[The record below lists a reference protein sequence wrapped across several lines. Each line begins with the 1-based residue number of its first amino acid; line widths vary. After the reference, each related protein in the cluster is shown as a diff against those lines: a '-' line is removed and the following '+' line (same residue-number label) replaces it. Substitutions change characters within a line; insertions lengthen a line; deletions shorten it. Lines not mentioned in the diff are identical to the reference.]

1 MKHATPEPPEIGT
14 REGLSYALFQPDGEA
29 SGAIVVCHGAGS
41 AKESHFDFC
50 RAVRA
55 SGMCAIAYD
64 MRGHGRSD
72 GALGPGLVEDA
83 LSICELAQQRAP
95 AVGLRGSSLGGFAAI
110 SAAARSPERIAAV
123 AAICPAPADFLA
135 RGLRAE
141 TLTGFE
147 VDREALAPWLE
158 EQSLVEDVRRL
169 AGEVA
174 LLLLHAEGD
183 ESVPYAVSEELF
195 AAADDPKRLLL
206 LPGGHHRSLQHDL
219 EIHALSIRFI
229 AEAIRP

>member
-1 MKHATPEPPEIGT
+1 MKHATPLPPEIGT
-14 REGLSYALFQPDGEA
+14 HDGLSYALFEPTGEPT
-29 SGAIVVCHGAGS
+29 GAIVVCHGAGS

-64 MRGHGRSD
+64 MRGHGRSESV
-72 GALGPGLVEDA
+72 LGPNLVDDA
-83 LSICELAQQRAP
+83 LTICDLAEQRAP
-95 AVGLRGSSLGGFAAI
+95 TVGLRGSSLGGFVAI
-110 SAAARSPERIAAV
+110 SAAAMAPERIAAV

-141 TLTGFE
+141 TLEGFE
-147 VDREALAPWLE
+147 VDRPALAGWLE
-158 EQSLVEDVRRL
+158 GRSLVEDVGRL
-169 AGEVA
+169 AGQVA

-183 ESVPYAVSEELF
+183 ESVPYAISEELF
-195 AAADDPKRLLL
+195 AAAGEPKRLLL

-229 AEAIRP
+229 ARAIEP